1 MERGFAS
8 ETLGTR
14 QEQEPSP
21 GGATE
26 PSRCLVSQSYVCL
39 HYHLVFSTKNR
50 VSAITSKIE
59 SRLWEYLGGL
69 VRGLGG
75 TPIEIGGIEDHVHLL
90 VTLRQEPSLSDML
103 RDIKA
108 GSSGWVHDTFP
119 GIRDFWWQGGYG
131 AFTVSHS
138 NIDAV
143 KAYIANQKE
152 HHKKMKMSFRDELR
166 RLLEKHGVAFKEEY
180 LL

>member
-1 MERGFAS
+1 
-8 ETLGTR
+8 
-14 QEQEPSP
+14 
-21 GGATE
+21 
-26 PSRCLVSQSYVCL
+26 VSQSYVCL

-50 VSAITSKIE
+50 VLAIDPEIE
-59 SRLWEYLGGL
+59 PRLWEYLAGT

-75 TPIEIGGIEDHVHLL
+75 TPVQIGGIADHVHLL
-90 VTLRQEPSLSDML
+90 VTLRQEPALPDAL
-103 RDIKA
+103 RTIKA

-119 GIRDFWWQGGYG
+119 EARDFRRQTGYG

-152 HHKKMKMSFRDELR
+152 HHRKMKMSFSDELQ
-166 RLLEKHGVAFKEEY
+166 RLLMKHGVAFKEDD
-180 LL
+180 LN